1 MTHFVVT
8 VCVRDEDV
16 QTEGLQAA
24 LEAILA
30 PYSEELVVEPYR
42 DYEKSSPT
50 EFWWTKSVRHGA
62 DNWAQLMQLQPGQQF
77 DDAQLDTQLDIM
89 SLQNRARRLAIERL
103 STSEFASDGGL
114 LAEADVE
121 RAADGI
127 LKEADRWRMDWQY
140 SQRLGE
146 QPTWPQII
154 ALYDEYYDHDAA
166 EGTNFYDEELDKI
179 YTMSTY
185 NPLSKWDWWTIGG
198 RWQDSLISTPFAPEE
213 SLVRRTRTLPAEAA
227 EGRQYC
233 DGGQV
238 HALDFEF
245 MRAETTRKGLE
256 RYDAWAALVDKHGQ
270 PEPWQELMS
279 KVDMKELSIQVARQ
293 RYNDH
298 PAIRAARG
306 DFGKNDGIVGWFD
319 CPEEVFG
326 TSREEFEQRERDR
339 AMIGYALVTLEGN
352 WTAPGEMGWFAMSS
366 DGPGEA
372 EAFKVQA
379 NKYLNSLSADT
390 WIVNVDCHI

>member
-16 QTEGLQAA
+16 QKEGLQAA

-30 PYSEELVVEPYR
+30 PYSEGLEVEPYR

-50 EFWWTKSVRHGA
+50 EFWWVSSVRRGA
-62 DNWAQLMQLQPGQQF
+62 DNWAQLMQLQPGQEF
-77 DDAQLDTQLDIM
+77 DGKQLDTM
-89 SLQNRARRLAIERL
+89 SLQQRARRLAIERL
-103 STSEFASDGGL
+103 STSEFASDGSL
-114 LAEADVE
+114 LAESDVE

-127 LKEADRWRMDWQY
+127 LKQADRSHIDWQY

-154 ALYDEYYDHDAA
+154 ALYDEYFDHST
-166 EGTNFYDEELDKI
+166 EETYFYDEELDKI
-179 YTMSTY
+179 YIMSTY

-198 RWQDSLISTPFAPEE
+198 RWQSSLISAPFAPEE
-213 SLVRRTRTLPAEAA
+213 SLIQGAGTPPAKAA
-227 EGRQYC
+227 GGREYC

-245 MRAETTRKGLE
+245 MRAEAARKGLE
-256 RYDAWAALVDKHGQ
+256 RYDTWAALVEKYGQ
-270 PEPWQELMS
+270 PESWQELLS
-279 KVDMKELSIQVARQ
+279 KVEMKELSIQVARQ
-293 RYNDH
+293 RYIDH

-306 DFGKNDGIVGWFD
+306 DFGKNDGIVGWSS
-319 CPEEVFG
+319 CPEDVFG

-339 AMIGYALVTLEGN
+339 AVVGYALVTLEGN
-352 WTAPGEMGWFAMSS
+352 WAAPGEMGWFGMSS

-372 EAFKVQA
+372 EAFRVQA
-379 NKYLNSLSADT
+379 NRYLNSLSADT
-390 WIVNVDCHI
+390 WIVNIDCHI